1 MFTEGGGAMS
11 TSPPETP
18 PQRFRLPVRQPL
30 RELLIASLCATI
42 GSLEIIAWATFRL
55 GEPLLIAG
63 IILILVGL
71 GYALWCL
78 IRFWRTRWAVRL
90 TANEL
95 TVTSG
100 SRQRRLLWAEIGAVK
115 VGKNRVEIFDRHR
128 KKLLTLGVDST
139 RRAHETLHSML
150 DAIEVHRARQ

>member
-1 MFTEGGGAMS
+1 MG

-42 GSLEIIAWATFRL
+42 GSFEIIAWATFRL

-63 IILILVGL
+63 IILILVGPRLCPLVPRPTLADAL
-71 GYALWCL
+71 G
-78 IRFWRTRWAVRL
+78 RQSGSD
-90 TANEL
+90 EL
-95 TVTSG
+95 TVTNG
-100 SRQRRLLWAEIGAVK
+100 SRRRRLLWSEMGEVK
-115 VGKNRVEIFDRHR
+115 VGKNQVEIFDRHG
-128 KKLLTLGVDST
+128 KKQFTLGVDRT
-139 RRAHETLHSML
+139 RRAHEALHSML

>member
-1 MFTEGGGAMS
+1 MG
-11 TSPPETP
+11 TSPPERP

-42 GSLEIIAWATFRL
+42 GSFEVIAWATFGL
-55 GEPLLIAG
+55 GGPLLIAG
-63 IILILVGL
+63 ILLILVGL

-78 IRFWRTRWAVRL
+78 IRFWRTRWVVRL

-100 SRQRRLLWAEIGAVK
+100 SRQRRLHWAEIGEVR
-115 VGKNRVEIFDRHR
+115 VGRNQVEIFDGHG
-128 KKLLTLGVDST
+128 KKQLTLGVDRT
-139 RRAHETLHSML
+139 RRAHEALHSML